1 MWGKE
6 QLETDGIEN
15 ESWNVKWNMFLGFEF
30 WQRGNSMITAML
42 KKGSSGIVMDS
53 LGREQRL
60 QESELGITKAAPSA
74 SCGGLKKSPKV
85 RKMQLQAGSVQKQRF
100 IVDWLLGIR
109 ERERSRETE
118 GSGLSYWG
126 RMVVAGS
133 LKGNGW
139 DTKTN
144 LLGPSFL

>member
-1 MWGKE
+1 
-6 QLETDGIEN
+6 
-15 ESWNVKWNMFLGFEF
+15 
-30 WQRGNSMITAML
+30 MITARL
-42 KKGSSGIVMDS
+42 KKGGSGIVMDS

-74 SCGGLKKSPKV
+74 SGGGLKKSPKV
-85 RKMQLQAGSVQKQRF
+85 RKMQLQDGSAQKQSF
-100 IVDWLLGIR
+100 VVDWLLGIR
-109 ERERSRETE
+109 EREKSRETE

-133 LKGNGW
+133 FKGSGW
-139 DTKTN
+139 DKKMN